1 MNYRIK
7 KHSDRLY
14 QVLLSPPIEGFDE
27 FICSWIYRGKETLL
41 VDTGPSVTAGDLLA
55 ALGEI
60 GLETLDYILL
70 THIHIDHAGGAGEI
84 AAAFPGTPVVCHET
98 GLPHL
103 VDPEKLWQG
112 TVKTLGD
119 TGRAYGPIRPIAA
132 NRLIN
137 ARNFSAETVT
147 PVLTPGHA
155 PHHVSFMTADG
166 ILFAGEAGGVHIDL
180 HETTPYLR
188 PATPPKFFMETSL
201 ASIDRLLNKQPLTIC
216 YGHTAMKNDA
226 VTWLK
231 KHRQQLR
238 SWKDLIGE
246 EMRAHN
252 DDRLIPACV
261 ARLIASDPLMKG
273 LSFASEPVLRRERFF
288 IENSVKGFIGYLEN

>member
-14 QVLLSPPIEGFDE
+14 QVLLTPPIDGFDE

-41 VDTGPSVTAGDLLA
+41 VDTGPSVTAADLLTA
-55 ALGEI
+55 IGEI

-70 THIHIDHAGGAGEI
+70 THIHIDHAGGVGEI
-84 AAAFPGTPVVCHET
+84 AAAYPGTPVVCHET

-119 TGRAYGPIRPIAA
+119 TGRAYGEIRPVAPD
-132 NRLIN
+132 RLIN
-137 ARNFSAETVT
+137 ARDFSAETVK

-155 PHHVSFMTADG
+155 PHHVSFITADG
-166 ILFAGEAGGVHIDL
+166 TLLAGEAGGVHIDF
-180 HETTPYLR
+180 HETVPYLR

-201 ASIDRLLNKQPLTIC
+201 DSIGRLIDQQPRTLC
-216 YGHTAMKNDA
+216 YGHTAMKHDA
-226 VTWLK
+226 VDWLK

-238 SWKDLIGE
+238 SWETLIGE
-246 EMRAHN
+246 EMRLKN
-252 DDRLIPACV
+252 EDRLIPACID
-261 ARLIASDPLMKG
+261 RLIGSDPLMQG
-273 LSFASEPVLRRERFF
+273 LSFAPEAVVRRERFF